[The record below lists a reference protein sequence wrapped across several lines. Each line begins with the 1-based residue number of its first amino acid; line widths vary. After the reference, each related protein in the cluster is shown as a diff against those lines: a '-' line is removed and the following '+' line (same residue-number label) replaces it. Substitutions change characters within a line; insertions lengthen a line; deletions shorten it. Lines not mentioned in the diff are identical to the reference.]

1 MWDDSADIN
10 TDSTTTLIQR
20 CSESAY
26 TVSLIFLDRDLTV
39 KHDFMPCVPQR
50 Q

>member
-1 MWDDSADIN
+1 MWDGSTGIN
-10 TDSTTTLIQR
+10 TDSTTALIQR

-26 TVSLIFLDRDLTV
+26 TVILIFLDSDLTV